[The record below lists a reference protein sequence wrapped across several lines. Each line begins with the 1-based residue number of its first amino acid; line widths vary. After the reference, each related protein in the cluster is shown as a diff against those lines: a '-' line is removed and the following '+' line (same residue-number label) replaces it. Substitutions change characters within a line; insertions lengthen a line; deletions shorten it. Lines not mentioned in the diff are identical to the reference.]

1 MNFTAPDTNVVIFRF
16 LGGESDKKSA
26 AENYFEKV
34 SSGDFDGVI
43 FHEVN
48 NEYRKVVNRE
58 VSDIREFVN
67 KAVDKGSW
75 SAAESS
81 LTVDTDFASNFLESL
96 KQRCDSVGDGHRELN
111 KMKKSM
117 FSSFR
122 RRKKKYFKEEGKK
135 DFDENLINKVKSKI
149 PSKGPNND
157 ETETDARIVLSA
169 FHFSNYNSENLKIVS
184 DDFHMTEL
192 NYKDVEDILDYSNY
206 NKYVRCTPLEKFN

>member
-96 KQRCDSVGDGHRELN
+96 SKESLPLSVNIFKILESILSR
-111 KMKKSM
+111 
-117 FSSFR
+117 FFIFR
-122 RRKKKYFKEEGKK
+122 SPT
-135 DFDENLINKVKSKI
+135 II
-149 PSKGPNND
+149 P
-157 ETETDARIVLSA
+157 I
-169 FHFSNYNSENLKIVS
+169 
-184 DDFHMTEL
+184 
-192 NYKDVEDILDYSNY
+192 
-206 NKYVRCTPLEKFN
+206 